1 MTTPTNEEL
10 DNLIEVYTKKIENLS
25 LELEK
30 CRHNISVTGDPNEL
44 KVCGATNQSKKG
56 TNHHGMLIFET

>member
-30 CRHNISVTGDPNEL
+30 CRHNTSVTGAQNEL
-44 KVCGATNQSKKG
+44 KKYVVQLTKARKERITMVC
-56 TNHHGMLIFET
+56 

>member
-1 MTTPTNEEL
+1 MTTLTNEEL

-44 KVCGATNQSKKG
+44 KKYVVQLTKARKERITMVC
-56 TNHHGMLIFET
+56 